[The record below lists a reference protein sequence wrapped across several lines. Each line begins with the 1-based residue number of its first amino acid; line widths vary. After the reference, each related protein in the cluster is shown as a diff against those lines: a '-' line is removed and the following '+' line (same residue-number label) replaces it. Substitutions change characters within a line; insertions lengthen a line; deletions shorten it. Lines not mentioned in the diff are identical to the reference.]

1 MRRYLLQRLVWL
13 VLVLVGASLLTFT
26 LGAIAP
32 GDPAQIILQ
41 NRTGQPPT
49 ESQIDAARQDLGLDR
64 PLPAQYVSWL
74 AKAAH
79 GDLGRSWATGEQVAQ
94 ALVDRIPATAFLAV
108 VAAVFTVLIALPV
121 GVLAAYRRNALTDHV
136 SRVGALIGASIPNYF
151 LAYVLI
157 LVFGVM
163 LQALPVFGADSPAHV
178 VLPAL
183 ALALGVSAT
192 LTRLTRS
199 SMLEVLREPYMKV
212 GKSKGLRPVTLL
224 FRDALRN
231 ALIPIVTAGAL
242 TFAGLLNG
250 VFIIEWVF
258 AWPGLG
264 KLAVD
269 AIHARDYPLLQ
280 GFVLFTGTIYV
291 LFNFATDIAYG
302 WLDPRIRDEVGWP

>member
-1 MRRYLLQRLVWL
+1 MKRYLLKRLVWL
-13 VLVLVGASLLTFT
+13 VLVLLGASLLTFT
-26 LGAIAP
+26 LGAVAP

-41 NRTGQPPT
+41 NRMGQPPT
-49 ESQIDAARQDLGLDR
+49 DSQIDAVRHDLGLDR
-64 PLPAQYVSWL
+64 PFPVQYVSWL
-74 AKAAH
+74 AGLAR
-79 GDLGRSWATGEQVAQ
+79 GDLGHSWATGEPVTH
-94 ALVDRIPATAFLAV
+94 ALIERVPATAFLAV
-108 VAAVFTVLIALPV
+108 AAAGLTVFIAIPV
-121 GVLAAYRRNALTDHV
+121 GVLAAYRRNTLSDHV
-136 SRVGALIGASIPNYF
+136 SRVGALVGASIPNYF

-199 SMLEVLREPYMKV
+199 SMLEVLREPYMTV
-212 GKSKGLRPVTLL
+212 GKAKGLRPATLL

-269 AIHARDYPLLQ
+269 AIHSRDYPLIQ
-280 GFVLFTGTIYV
+280 GFVLFTATIYV

-302 WLDPRIRDEVGWP
+302 WLDPRIRDEAGRT